1 MKGNLT
7 LWDAQ
12 DALIAALADVEALAE
27 ITVDFGFPA
36 NLEPDHVW
44 VDDAASGS
52 RTTEL
57 SGDTEPS
64 DETFRLAVFVFTSH
78 ALEAIEVRDKIK
90 TLTAGV
96 FVAMSCPA
104 FAAVV
109 PAWTL
114 ADYTLDAGTDGTNRQ
129 LALKLTFECRCW

>member
-12 DALIAALADVEALAE
+12 DALLTALGEVEALAE
-27 ITVDFGFPA
+27 VTVDFGWPV
-36 NLEPDHVW
+36 NVEPDHVW
-44 VDDAASGS
+44 IDDAASGS
-52 RTTEL
+52 RDTEL

-64 DETFRLAVFVFTSH
+64 DETLRLTVLIFTSH
-78 ALEAIEVRDKIK
+78 ALEAIEVRNLLK

-96 FVAMSCPA
+96 FTALASA
-104 FAAVV
+104 TFAAVV
-109 PAWTL
+109 PSWTL

-129 LALKLTFECRCW
+129 QALKLTVECQCW

>member
-12 DALIAALADVEALAE
+12 DALITAMAEVDDLAE
-27 ITVDFGFPA
+27 VTVDFGFPA

-44 VDDAASGS
+44 IDDAASGS

-64 DETFRLAVFVFTSH
+64 DETFRLTVFVFTSH
-78 ALEAIEVRDKIK
+78 ALEAIEVRDLLKV
-90 TLTAGV
+90 LTAGV
-96 FVAMSCPA
+96 FVAMSSPA

-129 LALKLTFECRCW
+129 LALELAFECRCW

>member
-12 DALIAALADVEALAE
+12 DALIAALEDVDAFAE
-27 ITVDFGFPA
+27 VTVGFGFPA

-44 VDDAASGS
+44 IDGGATGS
-52 RTTEL
+52 RTAEM

-64 DETFRLAVFVFTSH
+64 DETFRIRVCAFTSH
-78 ALEAIEVRDKIK
+78 ALEAIEVRDKLK
-90 TLTAGV
+90 ALTAGV
-96 FVAMSCPA
+96 FVAMSSA
-104 FAAVV
+104 AVAAVV

-114 ADYTLDAGTDGTNRQ
+114 ADYMIDTGTDGTNRQ
-129 LALKLTFECRCW
+129 LALALTFECRCW

>member
-1 MKGNLT
+1 VKGNLT

-12 DALIAALADVEALAE
+12 DALITALAEVEALAGV
-27 ITVDFGFPA
+27 TVGFGFPA

-44 VDDAASGS
+44 IDDAASGS

-64 DETFRLAVFVFTSH
+64 DETFRLTVFIFTSH
-78 ALEAIEVRDKIK
+78 ALEAIEVRDLLKA
-90 TLTAGV
+90 LTAGV
-96 FVAMSCPA
+96 FTAMASAA

-129 LALKLTFECRCW
+129 LALKLTFECQCW